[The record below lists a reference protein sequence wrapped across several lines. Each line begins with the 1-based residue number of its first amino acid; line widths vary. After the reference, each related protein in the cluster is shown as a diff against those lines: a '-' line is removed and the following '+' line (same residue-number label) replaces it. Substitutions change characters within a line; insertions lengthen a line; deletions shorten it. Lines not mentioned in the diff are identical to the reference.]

1 MFPPQQP
8 GSRWLRDERER
19 AFSTLTTIDL
29 ARTMR
34 RMTRV
39 LVALCLCI
47 FSLGAA
53 HATEANALRPNTLP
67 LAFGM
72 SVEET
77 ATALGAPLTLIAVQR
92 RGGEVYFS
100 QYDARVPGFPVE
112 ERIVL
117 QFRKGHLTGW
127 KQNWRINKPWFL

>member
-1 MFPPQQP
+1 MH
-8 GSRWLRDERER
+8 S
-19 AFSTLTTIDL
+19 
-29 ARTMR
+29 
-34 RMTRV
+34 MTRIFA
-39 LVALCLCI
+39 ALCFCV
-47 FSLGAA
+47 FAFAA

-72 SVEET
+72 SVEQT
-77 ATALGAPLTLIAVQR
+77 ANALGAPLQLIAVQR

-117 QFRKGHLTGW
+117 QFRRGHLTGW
-127 KQNWRINKPWFL
+127 KQDWSIRKPWFL